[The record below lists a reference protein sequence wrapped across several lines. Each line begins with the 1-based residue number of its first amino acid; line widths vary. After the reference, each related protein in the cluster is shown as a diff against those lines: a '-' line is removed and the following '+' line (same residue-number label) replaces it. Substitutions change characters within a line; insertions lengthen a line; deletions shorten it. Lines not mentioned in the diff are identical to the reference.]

1 MFKIQDDPTPPLTSH
16 AFTLWHG
23 VVDLSG
29 DCGEA
34 RARIKMLTNGVL
46 VEGFDFCYG
55 HALFFK
61 VIKGGCHQCFAD
73 SLSLVFGQDGEVG
86 YAAYFAFMVDARG
99 DVGRD
104 FAIVFPNEDAIGI
117 GGDVRVYVFGFA
129 RFPICVGKLTE
140 VFFDVLV
147 NRYPIKAD
155 DGDFFE
161 GFEVFR
167 AVFSDHGIVLYVPMR
182 TRASVRRIMPITQ
195 IHVTMN
201 PMTVSLDGLRI
212 SRPNIEDSFLSHK
225 MHKSHKRMLLER
237 HY

>member
-1 MFKIQDDPTPPLTSH
+1 MFKIQDDPTPLSHLTLLH
-16 AFTLWHG
+16 FAVFQWHG

-46 VEGFDFCYG
+46 VEGFDFCHG

-104 FAIVFPNEDAIGI
+104 FAVVFPNEDAIGI

-167 AVFSDHGIVLYVPMR
+167 AVFSDHGISPL
-182 TRASVRRIMPITQ
+182 RADADEGECEKDNADYTDPCDDESDDCFSGWFAYFKAK
-195 IHVTMN
+195 H
-201 PMTVSLDGLRI
+201 
-212 SRPNIEDSFLSHK
+212 
-225 MHKSHKRMLLER
+225 
-237 HY
+237 